1 MIALLLCISVIWGS
15 AQPVFAQ
22 DNSPNTPVQDAPPEV
37 QQQLEREIRYA
48 NAIRRMEQHLTV
60 GPAGLLHLNVER
72 NLNISVPDNILDELQ
87 AGMHAVNEQVQ
98 AGAIGIE
105 DVRLSSGRTVLGP
118 EIPQPSGIA
127 SSISGNVP
135 QQAVACAGWT
145 GMRWFWHGPRPASQ

>member
-1 MIALLLCISVIWGS
+1 MIALLLCISVILGS

-60 GPAGLLHLNVER
+60 GPDGLLHLNVER
-72 NLNISVPDNILDELQ
+72 NLNISVPDNILDEFK
-87 AGMHAVNEQVQ
+87 ASMHSFNEQVQ
-98 AGAIGIE
+98 AGTIGIE

-118 EIPQPSGIA
+118 EISQPSVIA
-127 SSISGNVP
+127 GSIPGNVL
-135 QQAVACAGWT
+135 QWAVTCAGWT
-145 GMRWFWHGPRPASQ
+145 GIH